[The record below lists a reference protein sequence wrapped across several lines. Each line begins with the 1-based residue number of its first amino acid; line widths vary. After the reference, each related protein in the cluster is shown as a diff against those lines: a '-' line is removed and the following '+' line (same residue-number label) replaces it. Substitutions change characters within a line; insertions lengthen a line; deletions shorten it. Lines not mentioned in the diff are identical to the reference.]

1 MLQRFL
7 DYIDRQHLFP
17 PGKQVLL
24 AVSGGRDSV
33 CLAHLCHQARL
44 PFAVAHCNF
53 HLRPGDCDRD
63 QQFVAR
69 LADGYGVPFHTVDFD
84 TRDYAAAHG
93 PSLEEAAR
101 ALRYEYF
108 AQLLTLNSQL
118 SPVVATAHHR
128 DDSIETFFLNLFRG
142 TGISGLHG
150 IRPVSELRI
159 KNLELKIIRPLLP
172 FSRAEIDAYIAGN
185 NLDYVEDYTNAELDA
200 RRNQIRLRLLP
211 LLRELYPSL
220 DVTMAANIERL
231 HDTELLYKEYI
242 VQLRS
247 RLVKPYPSHLPGLPF
262 EILSIDLPSLISLP
276 SPAHSL
282 LFELLRPY
290 GFNGATVSDILAV
303 VERGQIPGS
312 NPSGQIFYSSTH
324 VAEIH
329 RGDLLVAPQTEPV
342 PGRHPHPGDRVVK
355 QPGNRSKGR
364 LLSDYLKDLGLPRI
378 ERKHLLIGDF
388 SHGDEPVGPVAGLT
402 VVDKDGIR
410 VGCLPV
416 IAL

>member
-84 TRDYAAAHG
+84 TRAYAAAHG
-93 PSLEEAAR
+93 QSLEEAAR
-101 ALRYEYF
+101 ELRYEYF

>member
-84 TRDYAAAHG
+84 TRAYAAAHG
-93 PSLEEAAR
+93 QSLEEAAR
-101 ALRYEYF
+101 ELRYEYF

-211 LLRELYPSL
+211 LLRELYPSR

>member
-1 MLQRFL
+1 
-7 DYIDRQHLFP
+7 
-17 PGKQVLL
+17 
-24 AVSGGRDSV
+24 
-33 CLAHLCHQARL
+33 
-44 PFAVAHCNF
+44 
-53 HLRPGDCDRD
+53 
-63 QQFVAR
+63 
-69 LADGYGVPFHTVDFD
+69 
-84 TRDYAAAHG
+84 
-93 PSLEEAAR
+93 
-101 ALRYEYF
+101 
-108 AQLLTLNSQL
+108 
-118 SPVVATAHHR
+118 
-128 DDSIETFFLNLFRG
+128 
-142 TGISGLHG
+142 
-150 IRPVSELRI
+150 
-159 KNLELKIIRPLLP
+159 
-172 FSRAEIDAYIAGN
+172 
-185 NLDYVEDYTNAELDA
+185 
-200 RRNQIRLRLLP
+200 
-211 LLRELYPSL
+211 
-220 DVTMAANIERL
+220 MAANIERL

-378 ERKHLLIGDF
+378 ERKHLFLGDL
-388 SHGDEPVGPVAGLT
+388 SHSDEPVGPVAGLT

>member
-69 LADGYGVPFHTVDFD
+69 LADGYGVSFHTVDFD
-84 TRDYAAAHG
+84 TRAYAAAHG
-93 PSLEEAAR
+93 QSLEEAAR
-101 ALRYEYF
+101 ELRYEYF

>member
-33 CLAHLCHQARL
+33 CLAHLCHRAKL

-84 TRDYAAAHG
+84 TRAYAAAHG
-93 PSLEEAAR
+93 QSLEEAAR
-101 ALRYEYF
+101 ELRYEYF

-159 KNLELKIIRPLLP
+159 KNLELRIIRPLLP
-172 FSRAEIDAYIAGN
+172 FSRAEIDAYVVGN
-185 NLDYVEDYTNAELDA
+185 KLDYVEDYTNAELDA

-211 LLRELYPSL
+211 LLRELYPSF
-220 DVTMAANIERL
+220 DATMAANIERL

-242 VQLRS
+242 SQLGS

-262 EILSIDLPSLISLP
+262 EILSIDLSSLISLP

-355 QPGNRSKGR
+355 QPVNRSKGR

>member
-84 TRDYAAAHG
+84 TRAYAAAHG
-93 PSLEEAAR
+93 QSLEEAAR
-101 ALRYEYF
+101 ELRYEYF

-185 NLDYVEDYTNAELDA
+185 NL
-200 RRNQIRLRLLP
+200 
-211 LLRELYPSL
+211 
-220 DVTMAANIERL
+220 IERL